1 MRGWD
6 SKLTMKLWPALL
18 LGLVASADA
27 RVSPR
32 DHILQENYFLSEFFY
47 QVFFIWGALLRV
59 LNKGF
64 YLGSYPGILFIIRDF
79 YPGIFNGDFYL
90 GYFTRYLYHE
100 FLIGDFYPGFFTMG
114 SSRVSLMGIVTRAFY
129 PGFFTADFYLR

>member
-32 DHILQENYFLSEFFY
+32 DHILQENYFSSEFSTR
-47 QVFFIWGALLRV
+47 FFFTWGALLRV
-59 LNKGF
+59 LNKG
-64 YLGSYPGILFIIRDF
+64 L
-79 YPGIFNGDFYL
+79 
-90 GYFTRYLYHE
+90 T
-100 FLIGDFYPGFFTMG
+100 PGFYF
-114 SSRVSLMGIVTRAFY
+114 
-129 PGFFTADFYLR
+129 